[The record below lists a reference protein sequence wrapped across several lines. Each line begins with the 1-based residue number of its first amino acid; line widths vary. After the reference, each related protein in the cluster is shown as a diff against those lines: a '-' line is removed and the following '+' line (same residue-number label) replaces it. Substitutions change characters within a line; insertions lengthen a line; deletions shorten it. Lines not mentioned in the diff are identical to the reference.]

1 MRSIFLYEKKV
12 IEFMRSI
19 FMVKIEKKVVTN
31 NIFLFILN
39 NVYIKK
45 VIKIYM
51 NQI

>member
-1 MRSIFLYEKKV
+1 
-12 IEFMRSI
+12 
-19 FMVKIEKKVVTN
+19 MVKIEKKVVTN

-51 NQI
+51 N